1 MNGPVSAPL
10 WLRLAALVYDLLV
23 LVAVW
28 MLVAALVLAVFGGD
42 VDVAHQPPLYHFVL
56 QAALLLSTAAYFTVS
71 WTRAGQTIGMRAW
84 RLRLVDAVGGRAP
97 SARQSLLRF
106 AVGLGSGLAAG
117 LGFAWCLVDR
127 EQRGWHDLAA
137 RTRLERIPRR

>member
-1 MNGPVSAPL
+1 MNGSVPAPL
-10 WLRLAALVYDLLV
+10 WLRLAALVYDVLV

-28 MLVAALVLAVFGGD
+28 MLVAALVLAAFGGD
-42 VDVAHQPPLYHFVL
+42 VDVARQPPLYHFAL
-56 QAALLLSTAAYFTVS
+56 QAALLVATGAYFTLS
-71 WTRAGQTIGMRAW
+71 WARAGQTIGMRAW
-84 RLRLVDAVGGRAP
+84 RLHLVDAVGGRAP

-117 LGFAWCLVDR
+117 LGFAWCLVNR
-127 EQRGWHDLAA
+127 ERRGWHDLAA